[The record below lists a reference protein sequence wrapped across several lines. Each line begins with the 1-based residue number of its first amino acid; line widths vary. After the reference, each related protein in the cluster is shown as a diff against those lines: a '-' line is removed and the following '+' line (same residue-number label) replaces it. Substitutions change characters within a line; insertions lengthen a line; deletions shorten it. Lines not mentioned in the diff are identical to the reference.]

1 MGNITNRNEW
11 KDTVEDI
18 IRDLTHPEDLDLD
31 LVISADED
39 GTIRVNRRD
48 FSNFYTGPT
57 LKHALIKLGL
67 SYYRE
72 RDPRK
77 HIEWEELDT
86 LPGDH
91 LVLDYRDA
99 ELPKERK

>member
-1 MGNITNRNEW
+1 MGNITIKSVW
-11 KDTVEDI
+11 SATVEEI

-31 LVISADED
+31 LVISAEED

-48 FSNFYTGPT
+48 FSNSYTGDT
-57 LKHALIKLGL
+57 LKGALIELGL

-77 HIEWEELDT
+77 HIEWEELDI
-86 LPGDH
+86 LDGEH

-99 ELPKERK
+99 DLPVQE